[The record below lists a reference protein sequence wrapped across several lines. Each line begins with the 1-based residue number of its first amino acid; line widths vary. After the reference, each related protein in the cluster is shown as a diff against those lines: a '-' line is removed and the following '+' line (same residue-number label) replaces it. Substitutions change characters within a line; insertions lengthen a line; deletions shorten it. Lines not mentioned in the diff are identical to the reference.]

1 MTILGACRIPFRRTD
16 WPLASTLMDGA
27 KRWETEAMRESRDRR
42 RGRPAVSQE
51 RDPSPARG
59 EWRTLREASELTGI
73 PISTLR
79 KWCRRDT
86 VDSFLESDG
95 ELTLRM
101 VEMQSVRERAES
113 LHRTGIGE
121 VTSQEEAPRRQ
132 TPVASQEPEDTRHE
146 TRDTRHE
153 APSASPPAQPP
164 EPATMIV
171 PVDAWNKMLNQL
183 GNLHE
188 AGQQLAEARERAAKA
203 ETEAVF
209 LRERLAEMRET
220 SDSSPSSQ
228 IPLPEGEV
236 PPQGGGGGQTSNT
249 DLPRSNS
256 SGEAADGGGQTPIA
270 PATSSE
276 SAAETASF
284 WRYVVRG
291 WRGRRR

>member
-1 MTILGACRIPFRRTD
+1 
-16 WPLASTLMDGA
+16 MDAA
-27 KRWETEAMRESRDRR
+27 KRWETEAMRESRDRK
-42 RGRPAVSQE
+42 RGRPAVSQD
-51 RDPSPARG
+51 RDSAPRSG

-73 PISTLR
+73 PIGTLR

-86 VDSFLESDG
+86 VDTYLESDG

-101 VEMQSVRERAES
+101 VEMGSVRAKRDTSRREPDASRE
-113 LHRTGIGE
+113 HR
-121 VTSQEEAPRRQ
+121 
-132 TPVASQEPEDTRHE
+132 DTRHD

-153 APSASPPAQPP
+153 TPARPP

-203 ETEAVF
+203 ETEALF
-209 LRERLAEMRET
+209 LRERLAELREA
-220 SDSSPSSQ
+220 SSYQ
-228 IPLPEGEV
+228 
-236 PPQGGGGGQTSNT
+236 PPAASHDGGGGHTPIAPAASPET
-249 DLPRSNS
+249 AAS
-256 SGEAADGGGQTPIA
+256 ADGGGQA
-270 PATSSE
+270 SSE
-276 SAAETASF
+276 PIPDSGTAADGEGQTPPVPVTETSSF